1 MGIDYD
7 AEAAAG
13 LTPAMWRTRLEQ
25 AASDPDA
32 LAQQLRELKREIRN
46 EHSFLESIPSPDGLL
61 ERVLS
66 FFQDKEDHD
75 YQRLGRRI
83 EEELRHEKQ
92 VVKRYRGWKPGED
105 WEDRLFLYLKDF
117 AGEVKPDPDGVQFP
131 GFDKFA
137 GHNIGRFTRESY
149 VLFLNQRFPGREPA
163 NFHVMFRERTGEL
176 VIKRVYKKE
185 LPRYEGRSSAARA
198 VLAEMIKGIVPD
210 LSRIREFDID
220 NAANRETRQ
229 VLLAAD
235 SQDAAL
241 AQLEQTPL
249 GYLMKQLALEL
260 GLTPG
265 AFRYHLMP
273 FDMIRIELGMKENT
287 ISTRKATRVS
297 WIREK

>member
-1 MGIDYD
+1 
-7 AEAAAG
+7 
-13 LTPAMWRTRLEQ
+13 
-25 AASDPDA
+25 
-32 LAQQLRELKREIRN
+32 
-46 EHSFLESIPSPDGLL
+46 
-61 ERVLS
+61 
-66 FFQDKEDHD
+66 
-75 YQRLGRRI
+75 
-83 EEELRHEKQ
+83 
-92 VVKRYRGWKPGED
+92 
-105 WEDRLFLYLKDF
+105 
-117 AGEVKPDPDGVQFP
+117 
-131 GFDKFA
+131 
-137 GHNIGRFTRESY
+137 
-149 VLFLNQRFPGREPA
+149 
-163 NFHVMFRERTGEL
+163 
-176 VIKRVYKKE
+176 
-185 LPRYEGRSSAARA
+185 
-198 VLAEMIKGIVPD
+198 VPD

-287 ISTRKATRVS
+287 ISARKATRVS